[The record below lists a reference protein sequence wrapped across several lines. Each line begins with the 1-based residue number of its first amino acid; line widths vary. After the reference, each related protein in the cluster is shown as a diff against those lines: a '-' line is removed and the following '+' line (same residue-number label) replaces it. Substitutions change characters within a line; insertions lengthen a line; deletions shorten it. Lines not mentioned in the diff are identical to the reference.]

1 MVKKALSPIVAKLSE
16 WFFIFEAAHAQLSM
30 IFLCSS
36 LLCCDFFH
44 ETRLLATDSKR
55 NQLPSLVSS
64 ARNSFRFLIHS
75 HFHLPML
82 FSWFFSL
89 FFFFFF
95 FLILQLLLLPLF
107 ALRTIAKFYAI
118 LRLGLLPLSFL
129 DFFGAKHTHI
139 SGLCHEVISFLFRCA
154 HQSVSEMLKCL
165 WSNIG
170 CLVKM
175 GTCKSSQI
183 CIGPRG
189 VWVTY
194 LWSSFP
200 L

>member
-89 FFFFFF
+89 FFSFFFF
-95 FLILQLLLLPLF
+95 DFTVVATAAFCITDYCEILCHFAAWLAASFFPRLL
-107 ALRTIAKFYAI
+107 RRQT
-118 LRLGLLPLSFL
+118 
-129 DFFGAKHTHI
+129 HTH
-139 SGLCHEVISFLFRCA
+139 FW
-154 HQSVSEMLKCL
+154 SVP
-165 WSNIG
+165 WSNIF
-170 CLVKM
+170 
-175 GTCKSSQI
+175 
-183 CIGPRG
+183 
-189 VWVTY
+189 
-194 LWSSFP
+194 SFP
-200 L
+200 MCSPKRKWNAQVSVK

>member
-1 MVKKALSPIVAKLSE
+1 MRSWAWSFSAPRFFAVISFTKPVCWPQTVKETSCRLWFLRLAIVSAFLFTLTFICQC
-16 WFFIFEAAHAQLSM
+16 FFL
-30 IFLCSS
+30 
-36 LLCCDFFH
+36 DFF
-44 ETRLLATDSKR
+44 
-55 NQLPSLVSS
+55 PY
-64 ARNSFRFLIHS
+64 FFL
-75 HFHLPML
+75 
-82 FSWFFSL
+82 
-89 FFFFFF
+89 FF

>member
-30 IFLCSS
+30 ILLCSS

-95 FLILQLLLLPLF
+95 FW
-107 ALRTIAKFYAI
+107 FYSCCYCRF
-118 LRLGLLPLSFL
+118 LHYGLLRNFMPFCGLACCLFLSSTSSAPNTHTFL
-129 DFFGAKHTHI
+129 
-139 SGLCHEVISFLFRCA
+139 VCA
-154 HQSVSEMLKCL
+154 MK
-165 WSNIG
+165 
-170 CLVKM
+170 
-175 GTCKSSQI
+175 
-183 CIGPRG
+183 
-189 VWVTY
+189 
-194 LWSSFP
+194 
-200 L
+200 

>member
-82 FSWFFSL
+82 FSWFFFL
-89 FFFFFF
+89 IFF

-118 LRLGLLPLSFL
+118 LRLCCLFLSSTSSAPNTHTFL
-129 DFFGAKHTHI
+129 
-139 SGLCHEVISFLFRCA
+139 VCA
-154 HQSVSEMLKCL
+154 MK
-165 WSNIG
+165 
-170 CLVKM
+170 
-175 GTCKSSQI
+175 
-183 CIGPRG
+183 
-189 VWVTY
+189 
-194 LWSSFP
+194 
-200 L
+200 